1 MPKLSEEAPLLVYHF
16 WSIFVIHI
24 SDQPILSIFL
34 DHISLRSIGA
44 HLLTHF
50 VRSLVRFGA
59 PFGRWGDAPFS
70 RGERSLRSQGTLPSV
85 AGNAPFGRR
94 GTLPSVAGDA
104 PFRHWGRSLRSR
116 GTLPSVAFATSS
128 HSLRSFALVAKA
140 PFGRYHSMVRTA
152 VANSF
157 VTNSCSVCWYCEL
170 RVCISLSLNT
180 TLACAPR
187 VVIYV
192 SRCSPDILKDHEFA
206 QSSPLFP

>member
-34 DHISLRSIGA
+34 DHISLWSIGS

-59 PFGRWGDAPFS
+59 PFGRGERSLRLLGSLPSVAGGMLPSVAGNAPFS
-70 RGERSLRSQGTLPSV
+70 RGERSLRLRGMLPLVAGGCSLRSLGSLPSV
-85 AGNAPFGRR
+85 AGN
-94 GTLPSVAGDA
+94 
-104 PFRHWGRSLRSR
+104 
-116 GTLPSVAFATSS
+116 
-128 HSLRSFALVAKA
+128 A

-187 VVIYV
+187 VVTYV